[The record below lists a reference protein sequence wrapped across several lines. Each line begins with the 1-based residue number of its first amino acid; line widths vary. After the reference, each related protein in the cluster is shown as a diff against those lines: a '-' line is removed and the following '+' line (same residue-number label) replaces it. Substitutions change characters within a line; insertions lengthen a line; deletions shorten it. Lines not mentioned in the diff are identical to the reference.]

1 MQKRLIAT
9 DYDGT
14 LNRNGVIDD
23 ETRAAID
30 RWRADGRYFGV
41 VTGRGIDFYDTAK
54 EVRLPFDYLIVY
66 NGSLV
71 LSEDKTVLFE
81 SLIPAETFAAV
92 EERFGKYLYSN

>member
-23 ETRAAID
+23 ETRTAID

-41 VTGRGIDFYDTAK
+41 VTGRGVDFYDTAK
-54 EVRLPFDYLIVY
+54 EVRLPFDYLIVC
-66 NGSLV
+66 NGCLLAGEGSFV
-71 LSEDKTVLFE
+71 
-81 SLIPAETFAAV
+81 
-92 EERFGKYLYSN
+92 